1 MNSKCSNVL
10 DSKTGDFAL
19 GELIFEG
26 SAVFIKSEDINSG
39 EKSDA
44 PQTAKELL
52 TLERSFKILVK
63 RWSKNISAKTG
74 NINFNFLRN
83 FFLKK
88 KLEKRIIFLL
98 KSCDTNFYRN

>member
-19 GELIFEG
+19 GELISEG
-26 SAVFIKSEDINSG
+26 STDIKSEDIDSG

-52 TLERSFKILVK
+52 TLERFFKILVK
-63 RWSKNISAKTG
+63 R
-74 NINFNFLRN
+74 
-83 FFLKK
+83 
-88 KLEKRIIFLL
+88 
-98 KSCDTNFYRN
+98 

>member
-52 TLERSFKILVK
+52 TLKRSFKILVK

-74 NINFNFLRN
+74 NDFDFLRN

-88 KLEKRIIFLL
+88 KYAKMN
-98 KSCDTNFYRN
+98 SP